1 MKTFFTSTDPTQ
13 VSCSASTLSRF
24 TRQLSVLLGAGIP
37 MHEALESL
45 MRVQSDSLSIWV
57 TPEVYKRIVH
67 GHRLSTSLAQFPR
80 VFPSTYVAMI
90 RASEETGKLVAV
102 LDRLGDWLDR
112 REQIQRHVKKA
123 LTYPFFVVL
132 VAFILTLGLFRTV
145 IPGILETVIGLG
157 VELPTPTRIL
167 LWMVYLVEQPLTWF
181 VVAALLIALILYAR
195 TPQGWGRM
203 LFAFNHVPVLGGVL
217 MYSSSARYSHTMSML
232 LDSGVDIIR
241 AAKISADASGSP
253 LIKLDSDRI
262 TKELREGRYF
272 NEILN
277 GSLVYPPLLTDMVQ
291 VGDESGRMAGM
302 LAKCGELMEQDT
314 LHRVDTFLNLLEP
327 LVLATIS
334 IGIGFIIVAVLMPM
348 SSIVSAL

>member
-1 MKTFFTSTDPTQ
+1 
-13 VSCSASTLSRF
+13 
-24 TRQLSVLLGAGIP
+24 

-45 MRVQSDSLSIWV
+45 MKVQSDSLSIWV
-57 TPEVYKRIVH
+57 TPEIHKRVIH
-67 GHRLSTSLAQFPR
+67 GHRLSASLAQFPR

-112 REQIQRHVKKA
+112 REEIQRHVMKA
-123 LTYPFFVVL
+123 LTYPALVIL
-132 VAFILTLGLFRTV
+132 VAFVLTLGLFKTV

-157 VELPTPTRIL
+157 VDLPTPTKLL
-167 LWMVYLVEQPLTWF
+167 LWIVYLVEQPLTWF
-181 VVAALLIALILYAR
+181 ALVAMIVTLILYAK
-195 TPQGWGRM
+195 TPEGWERL

-217 MYSSSARYSHTMSML
+217 IYSSTARYSHTMSML

-253 LIKLDSDRI
+253 LVRLDSVRI

-272 NEILN
+272 NEILK
-277 GSLVYPPLLTDMVQ
+277 GTTVYPPLLTDMVE
-291 VGDESGRMAGM
+291 VGDESGRMAAM
-302 LAKCGELMEQDT
+302 LTKCGEILEQDT
-314 LHRVDTFLNLLEP
+314 MHRVDVFLNLLEP

-334 IGIGFIIVAVLMPM
+334 VGIGFVVIAVLMPM

>member
-13 VSCSASTLSRF
+13 VSCSSSTLSRF

-37 MHEALESL
+37 MHESLESL

-57 TPEVYKRIVH
+57 TPEVHRRIIH
-67 GHRLSTSLAQFPR
+67 GYRLSASLAQFPK

-102 LDRLGDWLDR
+102 LERLGDWLDR

-123 LTYPFFVVL
+123 LTYPAFVVI
-132 VAFILTLGLFRTV
+132 VAFILTMGLFKTV

-157 VELPTPTRIL
+157 VDLPTPTRAL
-167 LWMVYLVEQPLTWF
+167 LMMVHLVEQPLTWF
-181 VVAALLIALILYAR
+181 AVIAMIITIILYAK
-195 TPQGWGRM
+195 TPQGWERI

-253 LIKLDSDRI
+253 LIQMDATRV

-272 NEILN
+272 NEILS
-277 GSLVYPPLLTDMVQ
+277 GSPVYPPLLIDMVE
-291 VGDESGRMAGM
+291 VGDESGRMASM
-302 LAKCGELMEQDT
+302 MAKCGELMEQDT
-314 LHRVDTFLNLLEP
+314 MHRIDMFLNLLEP

>member
-1 MKTFFTSTDPTQ
+1 M
-13 VSCSASTLSRF
+13 
-24 TRQLSVLLGAGIP
+24 LLGAGIP

-57 TPEVYKRIVH
+57 TPEIHKRVIH
-67 GHRLSTSLAQFPR
+67 GHRLSTSLAQFPK

-112 REQIQRHVKKA
+112 REEVERHVKKA
-123 LTYPFFVVL
+123 LTYPVLVIL
-132 VAFILTLGLFRTV
+132 VAFVLTLGLFKTV

-157 VELPTPTRIL
+157 VDLPAPTKLL
-167 LWMVYLVEQPLTWF
+167 LWIVYLIEQPLSWF
-181 VVAALLIALILYAR
+181 ALAAMIATIVLYAK
-195 TPQGWGRM
+195 TPEGWQKI
-203 LFAFNHVPVLGGVL
+203 LFAFNHIPVLGEVL
-217 MYSSSARYSHTMSML
+217 VHSSTARYSHTMSML

-253 LIKLDSDRI
+253 LVRRDSNRI

-272 NEILN
+272 NEILG
-277 GSLVYPPLLTDMVQ
+277 GSTVYPALLTDMVE
-291 VGDESGRMAGM
+291 VGDESGRMASM
-302 LAKCGELMEQDT
+302 LNKCGELLEQDT
-314 LHRVDTFLNLLEP
+314 MHRVDVFLNLLEP
-327 LVLATIS
+327 MVLAAVS
-334 IGIGFIIVAVLMPM
+334 VGIGFVVIAVLMPM